1 MKTKEFFGKFVSVYL
16 LGNLLAMALVIVL
29 LCLGVKYGL
38 EWYTH
43 HGQGIVVPK
52 VEGMTYAK
60 AIALVEQNGLNMMV
74 TDSGYNKRLPAN
86 CILAQ
91 SPGQGTKVKEGH
103 TIYVTVNSPSSPTF
117 AIPDVVD
124 NSSFREAEA
133 KLMAIGFKLLPP
145 KYVAGEKDWVY
156 GIISRG
162 RRVSTGDMVSIDSPL
177 TLMIGS
183 GMYDREEED
192 FDYVEPSYQQFMSE
206 DGGDDMDDFEEVMEP

>member
-60 AIALVEQNGLNMMV
+60 AIALAEQNGLNMMV

-86 CILAQ
+86 CLVHV
-91 SPGQGTKVKEGH
+91 PGK
-103 TIYVTVNSPSSPTF
+103 P
-117 AIPDVVD
+117 
-124 NSSFREAEA
+124 
-133 KLMAIGFKLLPP
+133 
-145 KYVAGEKDWVY
+145 
-156 GIISRG
+156 
-162 RRVSTGDMVSIDSPL
+162 
-177 TLMIGS
+177 
-183 GMYDREEED
+183 
-192 FDYVEPSYQQFMSE
+192 
-206 DGGDDMDDFEEVMEP
+206 